1 MTYQDPA
8 AAPEPTTD
16 ETINAQID
24 RVRQLRLEAFT
35 SYFASDE
42 NRIDGALVYLRGLAR
57 EDLLLLAAEDTMRS
71 NDALLVALDGPH
83 GPEDP
88 DLN

>member
-1 MTYQDPA
+1 MIDQDPTVT
-8 AAPEPTTD
+8 PEPTTD
-16 ETINAQID
+16 ETINAQIN

-42 NRIDGALVYLRGLAR
+42 NRVDGALAYLNGLTR
-57 EDLLLLAAEDTMRS
+57 HDLLLLAAEEIMRS

-88 DLN
+88 DTD

>member
-1 MTYQDPA
+1 VIYQDPDN
-8 AAPEPTTD
+8 APVPSTD
-16 ETINAQID
+16 ETIGTHID
-24 RVRQLRLEAFT
+24 RVRELRLEAFT

-42 NRIDGALVYLRGLAR
+42 NRVDGALAYLNGLTR
-57 EDLLLLAAEDTMRS
+57 HDLLLLAAEEIMRS

-88 DLN
+88 DTD

>member
-1 MTYQDPA
+1 MTDQAPTS
-8 AAPEPTTD
+8 APEPTTD

-42 NRIDGALVYLRGLAR
+42 NRIDGALVYLNGLTR
-57 EDLLLLAAEDTMRS
+57 HDLLLLAAEEIMRS
-71 NDALLVALDGPH
+71 NDALLAALDGPH
-83 GPEDP
+83 GEDP
-88 DLN
+88 DTD